1 MRTCRGADTLR
12 PPCVRGGLKMSP
24 WRMLPRRASLCA
36 AQARKGAEHAE
47 RNLPTPRHV
56 CALLEARWQFAE
68 ADAWCREG
76 EGPVPD
82 GLDPKVVEV
91 YTAVGK
97 LLSRYSAGKVPK
109 AFKIVPTLK
118 NWEEVR

>member
-1 MRTCRGADTLR
+1 M
-12 PPCVRGGLKMSP
+12 
-24 WRMLPRRASLCA
+24 
-36 AQARKGAEHAE
+36 
-47 RNLPTPRHV
+47 
-56 CALLEARWQFAE
+56 
-68 ADAWCREG
+68 
-76 EGPVPD
+76 PD

-118 NWEEVR
+118 SWEEVRLARPGVVLLAPCSVCLRGCSRGRQGARSTAALRDPCRCCT